1 MSAAVARTMASQDH
15 AGHNDSVSSRP
26 LPSLALSKNK
36 ELPPLPQEHVGP
48 QPPHGY
54 VEGYSRHG
62 FDVPPV
68 PPPKPS
74 QISARNKS
82 HRAAT
87 VQPQVG
93 FQNLAPTF
101 HMWSR
106 VKPITG
112 SATIELGNQPL
123 AHPSYTAK
131 LGTSGGRTTVRDTN
145 FGQVVADGTE
155 KNPMRSKCTLSVNGF
170 DSELQRSGT
179 SHYFSAPVRGTID
192 TFEWRKGRMG
202 RDWTLVSSGSPLEAP
217 PLATWHCKS
226 DYVKRNT
233 ELGVFEFHGPALS
246 GEMGE
251 TFLALAIMALVRIYH
266 KSYESKVAA
275 GSSPA
280 AEHAASVPVA
290 VA

>member
-1 MSAAVARTMASQDH
+1 MGSSEH
-15 AGHNDSVSSRP
+15 AGHDGSASSRP
-26 LPSLALSKNK
+26 LPSLAVSKNK

-48 QPPHGY
+48 LPPHGY

-62 FDVPPV
+62 FDVAPA
-68 PPPKPS
+68 PPPKPK
-74 QISARNKS
+74 QISARIKS
-82 HRAAT
+82 HRAAPA
-87 VQPQVG
+87 QPQVA

-112 SATIELGNQPL
+112 SATIELGNRPL
-123 AHPSYTAK
+123 AQPSYTAK
-131 LGTSGGRTTVRDTN
+131 LGTSSGRTTVRDTSY
-145 FGQVVADGTE
+145 GQVVADGSE

-170 DSELQRSGT
+170 DSELQRSGA

-192 TFEWRKGRMG
+192 TFEWRKGR
-202 RDWTLVSSGSPLEAP
+202 DLWTLVSAGSPLEAP

-275 GSSPA
+275 GSTPTVGNA
-280 AEHAASVPVA
+280 TSVPVA